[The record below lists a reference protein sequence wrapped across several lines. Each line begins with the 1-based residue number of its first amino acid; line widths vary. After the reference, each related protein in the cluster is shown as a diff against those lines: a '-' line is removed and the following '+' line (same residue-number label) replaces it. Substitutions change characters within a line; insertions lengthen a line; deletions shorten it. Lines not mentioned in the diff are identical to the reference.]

1 MRRLGI
7 TVFPD
12 VVNALILTSIVRRY
26 ARRTFQPDQLKAL
39 HCSFPLV
46 TATFSAHLAHCTPS
60 LLPVKLQLS

>member
-26 ARRTFQPDQLKAL
+26 AYKGAYS
-39 HCSFPLV
+39 CIG
-46 TATFSAHLAHCTPS
+46 
-60 LLPVKLQLS
+60 